1 MIPSKKD
8 YANAYDKKGMLLRL
22 DEREKNR
29 KEYYKKKKAQKESR
43 ETNIASRHPDA
54 DPLSVRGTTEAL
66 IGKGNI
72 AEKII
77 AFGEKFDKK
86 QAEKRK
92 LKKDTKKMKER
103 AKKLTAYK
111 GYT

>member
-1 MIPSKKD
+1 MILSKKD
-8 YANAYDKKGMLLRL
+8 YTNAYSKKGMMRSLSDRAE
-22 DEREKNR
+22 DK
-29 KEYYKKKKAQKESR
+29 KKYKKWKKEKRESR
-43 ETNIASRHPDA
+43 IENVKSIHPDA
-54 DPLSVRGTTEAL
+54 HPLSVRGSTEAL
-66 IGKGNI
+66 FGRGNLS
-72 AEKII
+72 EKII

>member
-1 MIPSKKD
+1 MLPTKKN
-8 YANAYDKKGMLLRL
+8 YANAYNKKGMLLRW

-29 KEYYKKKKAQKESR
+29 KESLKKRKEKKESKA
-43 ETNIASRHPDA
+43 ENIHSRHPEA
-54 DPLSVRGTTEAL
+54 DPLSVRGATEGL

-77 AFGEKFDKK
+77 AFGEEFNKK

-92 LKKDTKKMKER
+92 LKKEKEKMKKR
-103 AKKLTAYK
+103 AKKLDEYK